1 MNNTL
6 GSRDEGKLLLIV
18 EAANILEG
26 KRTRPNEPGKNK
38 AITETCNEPT
48 VMVNNTSEHGSDSQY

>member
-1 MNNTL
+1 MSNSRS
-6 GSRDEGKLLLIV
+6 SRDEGNLLLIV

-38 AITETCNEPT
+38 TVTETCNEPT
-48 VMVNNTSEHGSDSQY
+48 VTINNTNEVDKVTGS